1 MQRTIKIK
9 FELCW
14 KIVSLAFLPHLLIFI
29 FCTAWKKMIKKNKTF
44 DKKVVLVRNNS
55 YCKFCNFGHFQ
66 KSVCFSLLQT
76 TSLWNL
82 EVEFPSRLSA
92 CIAETTVLLFW
103 STFSYFQMSK
113 ISSIHLKTKRS
124 KKPAHL
130 VAHTCILLM
139 FFPFIIDTF
148 GHIYIFPE
156 AKIKKTQIQ
165 HPPLYCQT
173 FTGHVRPRI
182 KKKRKTKNEKTK
194 LLNFLYH

>member
-92 CIAETTVLLFW
+92 CIVETTVLLFW

-156 AKIKKTQIQ
+156 AKIKKHKYSIP
-165 HPPLYCQT
+165 HYIARHLP
-173 FTGHVRPRI
+173 VMSDRESR
-182 KKKRKTKNEKTK
+182 KNEKRKTKKQSC
-194 LLNFLYH
+194 